1 MASEKRVIGLDLI
14 VNTKKLK
21 SMNGDDEQKKR
32 EGFNKIL
39 NSIDRYIKFN
49 SENYRE
55 IKQQDVFFQENL
67 EKFLTSYIN
76 LHQLLSPNENDLVEK
91 MSDNVSHLVEKD
103 MTKFS
108 AQAEKKF
115 TFVNEVRK
123 VKNKK
128 TDYNVVKKN

>member
-1 MASEKRVIGLDLI
+1 
-14 VNTKKLK
+14 
-21 SMNGDDEQKKR
+21 
-32 EGFNKIL
+32 
-39 NSIDRYIKFN
+39 N

>member
-1 MASEKRVIGLDLI
+1 MESEKRVIGLDMI

-21 SMNGDDEQKKR
+21 SKSSDDEQKKR

-39 NSIDRYIKFN
+39 NSIDRYIKLN
-49 SENYRE
+49 TENHRE
-55 IKQQDVFFQENL
+55 IKQQDAIFQENL

-91 MSDNVSHLVEKD
+91 MADNVSHLVEKD
-103 MTKFS
+103 TTKFS
-108 AQAEKKF
+108 TQAEKKF

-123 VKNKK
+123 VKSKK
-128 TDYNVVKKN
+128 TDYNVVKRN